1 MKHLKMLRE
10 RRKMSAAKLA
20 AEMGVSQQAVSKW
33 ERGEAMPRAEI
44 LPKLADLLDC
54 TVDALYGRDKN
65 TA

>member
-54 TVDALYGRDKN
+54 TVDALFGRDQN

>member
-54 TVDALYGRDKN
+54 TVDALYGRDQN
-65 TA
+65 SA

>member
-1 MKHLKMLRE
+1 MKMLRE

-54 TVDALYGRDKN
+54 TVDALYGRDQN
-65 TA
+65 SA

>member
-1 MKHLKMLRE
+1 MKHLKVLRE

-54 TVDALYGRDKN
+54 TVDALYGRDQN
-65 TA
+65 SA